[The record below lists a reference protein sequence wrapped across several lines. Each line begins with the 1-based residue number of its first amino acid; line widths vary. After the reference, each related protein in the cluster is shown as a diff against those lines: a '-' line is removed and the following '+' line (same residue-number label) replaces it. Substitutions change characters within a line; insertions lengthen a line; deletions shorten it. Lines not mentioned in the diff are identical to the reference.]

1 MPDSVPLLDPQPL
14 ASNPVQAKGP
24 WGAGMTLVFGFVVFL
39 AYSIIQTLAMA
50 PVLTASLGPRF
61 NAAQVTDIMTLG
73 FNLALATA
81 LGCPA
86 MLILCALLVIARGGP
101 SLESYL
107 ALHRIRPAKLVAWL
121 IGMLAFVLSMSAL
134 NEALQRPVPDFISKS
149 FATAGHLPFFFVA
162 VGLCAPIAEEVFFR
176 GFLYRG
182 LAQSPLRAGGAI
194 LFTSL
199 VFMLVHAGQYD
210 WFDLTQ
216 VGLVGLVLGIARWRS
231 DSLLPP
237 LAMHSLLNLTS
248 LTLYTFEAARPT

>member
-1 MPDSVPLLDPQPL
+1 MPDSAPLLDQQPL
-14 ASNPVQAKGP
+14 ASNSVHAKGP
-24 WGAGMTLVFGFVVFL
+24 WGAGMTLVFGFVIFL
-39 AYSIIQTLAMA
+39 AYSVIQSLAMA
-50 PVLTASLGPRF
+50 PVLMASLGPRF
-61 NAAQVTDIMTLG
+61 NAAQVADIMTLG

-81 LGCPA
+81 IGCPA
-86 MLILCALLVIARGGP
+86 MLILCGLIIIARGGP

-107 ALHRIRPAKLVAWL
+107 ALHRTRPARLFAWMV
-121 IGMLAFVLSMSAL
+121 GMLAFVLSMSAL
-134 NEALQRPVPDFISKS
+134 NEALQRPVADFISRS

-176 GFLYRG
+176 GFIYRG
-182 LAQSPLRAGGAI
+182 LAQSPLRAVGAI

-199 VFMLVHAGQYD
+199 IFMMVHAGQYD

-231 DSLLPP
+231 GSLIPP

-248 LTLYTFEAARPT
+248 LTLYSLEASGPT